1 MDKVIPM
8 RMYPVWS
15 AVVIVIAM
23 TVLVCTA
30 ESQEIIDLYSSL
42 ESCDVTIAG
51 PADGSILR
59 LELLSDGRVLQTREL
74 NLDGP
79 GTWIA
84 TWSSFSAEKG
94 DYDLCASIVKN
105 GKSTSQRCYEF
116 YYGGITPIRFDVRD
130 FIADSKG
137 IQLSLASDDPTI
149 VDIYYMLI
157 SGNKAIFINK
167 DLAVPI
173 SGGMGAPM
181 QLTRPWKQVLEDG
194 RQYAGRV
201 KIVEPSHNQTRAFMG
216 TFIARDDATIT
227 ETYEDET
234 GASAT
239 VVGNSRV
246 PFQGMLRF
254 ALSQNGTVLTT
265 IEKKTPVLLTGDDE
279 TVEVSWNNTLSPGL
293 YQLQVA
299 LLGND
304 GDVLD
309 IEETIVE
316 AKPIINTTRV
326 DAPEESSTNPV
337 MIGAL
342 LLVVALIGAGLWW
355 RRRKG
360 KS

>member
-1 MDKVIPM
+1 M
-8 RMYPVWS
+8 RMYPARS
-15 AVVIVIAM
+15 AVVIAIAM
-23 TVLVCTA
+23 MAIICTA
-30 ESQEIIDLYSSL
+30 ESQEITDLYSSL
-42 ESCDVTIAG
+42 ESCDATIAG
-51 PADGSILR
+51 PAGGSILH
-59 LELLSDGRVLQTREL
+59 LDLLSDGHILQTREL

-79 GTWIA
+79 GTWVA
-84 TWSSFSAEKG
+84 SWSSFSAGKG
-94 DYDLCASIVKN
+94 NYDVCASILKD

-130 FIADSKG
+130 FVADSRG

-157 SGNKAIFINK
+157 SGDKAIFINE
-167 DLAVPI
+167 DQAVPI
-173 SGGMGAPM
+173 AGGMGGPV
-181 QLTRPWKQVLEDG
+181 QLTRPWKQILENG

-201 KIVEPSHNQTRAFMG
+201 KIVEPSHNQTRAFMSA
-216 TFIARDDATIT
+216 FVARDDATIS

-254 ALSQNGTVLTT
+254 TLSQNGTVLTT
-265 IEKKTPVLLTGDDE
+265 IEKKTPVLLTDDDE

-299 LLGND
+299 LLGNG
-304 GDVLD
+304 GDVKD

-326 DAPEESSTNPV
+326 DAPKESSTSPV
-337 MIGAL
+337 MIGAVI
-342 LLVVALIGAGLWW
+342 LVVALIAAGLWW
-355 RRRKG
+355 RRSKG